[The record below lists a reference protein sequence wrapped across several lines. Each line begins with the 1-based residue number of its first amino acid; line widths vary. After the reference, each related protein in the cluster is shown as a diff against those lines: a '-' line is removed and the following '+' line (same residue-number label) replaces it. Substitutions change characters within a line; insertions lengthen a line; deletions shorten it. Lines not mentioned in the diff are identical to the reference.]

1 MNTAMKEPKEVIEM
15 RESLAE
21 FGRVVR
27 KAKESHRGLSRV
39 VTKPALAPERDD
51 ETTKKVAVAR

>member
-27 KAKESHRGLSRV
+27 KAKESHRGLPRV
-39 VTKPALAPERDD
+39 VTKPVLAPERDD